1 MLSGSDYRLA
11 VGPCDLV
18 DVVRTDKAQIT
29 EEALGFLLGPSCG
42 DCLPSICN
50 AVIGLDVC
58 GDHVVLLVELCLV
71 WPDTWLSGNNHTHLL
86 TIGQTSVHWIHD
98 IEARTSLSRIHSDS
112 IALTA
117 WTMSH

>member
-50 AVIGLDVC
+50 AVIGLNVG
-58 GDHVVLLVELCLV
+58 GDGHEVVLVELCLV
-71 WPDTWLSGNNHTHLL
+71 WPDTWLNGNNHTHFLM
-86 TIGQTSVHWIHD
+86 IGQSHD
-98 IEARTSLSRIHSDS
+98 VMLRAT
-112 IALTA
+112 
-117 WTMSH
+117 